1 MRQYMLNSILS
12 GINKV
17 EERGESRMIPDLV

>member
-1 MRQYMLNSILS
+1 MRQYMLNTILS

-17 EERGESRMIPDLV
+17 EERGESGMIPDLV